1 MISQNINH
9 LRKLHKLS
17 QQALAE
23 AMDIPRTTLGDY
35 ERGKTEPNINML
47 IKLASYFGVKVDDL
61 IQTNLSNLEYEK
73 IKNKNLKILAVSVD
87 SDLKENIELVDT
99 KAEAGYLDSFSDPEY
114 IRELPKIS
122 FPNIPQGTYRG
133 FEINGDSMLPIEP
146 GSIVICSYLER
157 LSEIKD
163 HKTYVIV
170 SRRDGLVYKRLRID
184 QEKQTL
190 LLSSDNEVYRPYEL
204 SFDEVAEI
212 WQYYAHLSFSD
223 SKETLNSLVE
233 ERLTDIQKKVSDL
246 HGQYTFRR
254 ERTNTEGAKHDSALS
269 E

>member
-23 AMDIPRTTLGDY
+23 AMEIPRTTLGDY
-35 ERGKTEPNINML
+35 ERGKTEPNISML

-99 KAEAGYLDSFSDPEY
+99 KAEAGYLDSFNDPEY

-157 LSEIKD
+157 
-163 HKTYVIV
+163 
-170 SRRDGLVYKRLRID
+170 D
-184 QEKQTL
+184 QEKQKL
-190 LLSSDNEVYRPYEL
+190 LLSSDNEVYQAYEL
-204 SFDEVAEI
+204 DFDEVAEI

-223 SKETLNSLVE
+223 SKETFNSLIE
-233 ERLTDIQKKVSDL
+233 ERLSDIQKKISDL
-246 HGQYTFRR
+246 HGQYTFKR
-254 ERTNTEGAKHDSALS
+254 ERTIHP
-269 E
+269 